1 MNCAMVIYTDR
12 AYTEG
17 SLNQYIQIGLV
28 PLNEQFIPY
37 QQNGITTIYA
47 PEQVS
52 DFQERI
58 GKNTA
63 YAIDPG
69 RSIGRQFSYVLFGK
83 ADLIR
88 PAVSGKTWQKPCSR
102 KYDLGVQRHE
112 KHRFFNG

>member
-1 MNCAMVIYTDR
+1 MCHGDYTDR

-63 YAIDPG
+63 YAIDPEEVLADN
-69 RSIGRQFSYVLFGK
+69 FSYVLFGK
-83 ADLIR
+83 ADLSD
-88 PAVSGKTWQKPCSR
+88 PQLVENLQKPCS
-102 KYDLGVQRHE
+102 KKVCLEYKDTKNTV
-112 KHRFFNG
+112 FSMDN